1 MNKFI
6 FSIVFFGL
14 FFFAVDLYFWQAFKS
29 NFLISTKY
37 IRWVRWSYWLTSIFV
52 SLLMFYTLS
61 NFRNPEAPKYL
72 IVVRAFVFS
81 LYIAKMTA
89 CFPLLVDDF
98 FRLLKWIYSWISIPF
113 NDAPSTHKIS
123 RSTFLK
129 NISFVTGSLAFGILS
144 WGIIFGRF
152 NYKKHRIR
160 LQLKKWPIALNGL
173 KIIQISDL
181 HLGSYTSTQPVEDIV
196 ALINEEE
203 ADLVVFTGDLINS
216 NYWEANE
223 FIPHLYK
230 IKAKYGKYA
239 CMGNHDYADYIGLNK
254 NTPNGL
260 MEWNTNFSEFQK
272 IHEKI
277 GFTLLLNESKEITI
291 GNASFN
297 LIGVENWG
305 AGGFSKYGDLQK
317 AVSGLDPNKCTIL
330 LSHDPS
336 HWDAQVRNF
345 SFPINL
351 QLSGHTHGMQ
361 FGIELGSFKWSP
373 AKYRYPQW
381 AGLHTKEEKN
391 LYVNRGL
398 GHLGYAGR
406 VGIYPEITVFNIH
419 SLDS

>member
-6 FSIVFFGL
+6 FSILFFGL

-29 NFLISTKY
+29 NFLISTKH
-37 IRWVRWSYWLTSIFV
+37 IHWVRWSYWLTSIFV
-52 SLLMFYTLS
+52 GIIMFYTLS

-81 LYIAKMTA
+81 LYIAKMFA

-98 FRLLKWIYSWISIPF
+98 LRLLKWIYSWISIPF

-144 WGIIFGRF
+144 WGVFFGRF

-181 HLGSYTSTQPVEDIV
+181 HLGSYTSTQPVQDIV

-203 ADLVVFTGDLINS
+203 ADLVFFTGDLVNS

-223 FIPHLYK
+223 FIPHLNK

-239 CMGNHDYADYIGLNK
+239 CMGNHDYADYIG
-254 NTPNGL
+254 
-260 MEWNTNFSEFQK
+260 
-272 IHEKI
+272 
-277 GFTLLLNESKEITI
+277 
-291 GNASFN
+291 
-297 LIGVENWG
+297 
-305 AGGFSKYGDLQK
+305 
-317 AVSGLDPNKCTIL
+317 
-330 LSHDPS
+330 
-336 HWDAQVRNF
+336 
-345 SFPINL
+345 
-351 QLSGHTHGMQ
+351 
-361 FGIELGSFKWSP
+361 
-373 AKYRYPQW
+373 
-381 AGLHTKEEKN
+381 
-391 LYVNRGL
+391 
-398 GHLGYAGR
+398 
-406 VGIYPEITVFNIH
+406 
-419 SLDS
+419 